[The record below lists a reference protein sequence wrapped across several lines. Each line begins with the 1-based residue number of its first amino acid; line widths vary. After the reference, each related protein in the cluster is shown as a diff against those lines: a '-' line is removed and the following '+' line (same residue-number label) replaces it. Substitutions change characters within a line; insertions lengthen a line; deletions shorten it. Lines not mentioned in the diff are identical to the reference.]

1 LIHKMDEDQKRN
13 IVKDL
18 GVAFR
23 SLPSDRDRLD
33 ILAALTGIMKSR
45 FRDDDLLEDWL
56 SQAESCLK
64 SSVMLVDTKAASKS
78 KEEK

>member
-1 LIHKMDEDQKRN
+1 MEEAQKRN

-18 GVAFR
+18 GMAFR

-56 SQAESCLK
+56 AQAESCLK
-64 SSVMLVDTKAASKS
+64 SSVMIMDTKTVSKT